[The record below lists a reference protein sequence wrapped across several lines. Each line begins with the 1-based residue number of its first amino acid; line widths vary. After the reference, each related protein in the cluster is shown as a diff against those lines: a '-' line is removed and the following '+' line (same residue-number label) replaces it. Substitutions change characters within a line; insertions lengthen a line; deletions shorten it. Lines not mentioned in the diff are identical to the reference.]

1 MTYCFNETRVVLQ
14 HTVKKRR
21 ESRER
26 KKYIVSVVENNVEDL
41 HQLTFMASQTSF
53 GPQEATAVATCQ
65 SQLIQLEQVKPKSQI
80 KPWKNGPQR
89 RGDTVGQGTVGF
101 WRFYT
106 GELEN

>member
-1 MTYCFNETRVVLQ
+1 
-14 HTVKKRR
+14 
-21 ESRER
+21 
-26 KKYIVSVVENNVEDL
+26 
-41 HQLTFMASQTSF
+41 MASQTSF

-65 SQLIQLEQVKPKSQI
+65 SQLIQVKPKSQI

-106 GELEN
+106 GELENWVEINWQETGWLLAAWVMGWG

>member
-1 MTYCFNETRVVLQ
+1 MLRICTNSHSWHHKL
-14 HTVKKRR
+14 
-21 ESRER
+21 
-26 KKYIVSVVENNVEDL
+26 
-41 HQLTFMASQTSF
+41 
-53 GPQEATAVATCQ
+53 PQEATAVATYQ

-80 KPWKNGPQR
+80 KPWKTGPQR

>member
-1 MTYCFNETRVVLQ
+1 
-14 HTVKKRR
+14 
-21 ESRER
+21 
-26 KKYIVSVVENNVEDL
+26 
-41 HQLTFMASQTSF
+41 MASQTSF

-106 GELEN
+106 GELENWVEITWQETGWLLAAWVMGWG

>member
-1 MTYCFNETRVVLQ
+1 
-14 HTVKKRR
+14 
-21 ESRER
+21 
-26 KKYIVSVVENNVEDL
+26 
-41 HQLTFMASQTSF
+41 MASQTSF
-53 GPQEATAVATCQ
+53 GPQEATAIATCQ

-101 WRFYT
+101 WKFYT